1 MRALVSVW
9 EKSGV
14 DEFARGLV
22 ELGFEIVS
30 SGGTASFLENREVPV
45 TRVEEVTAAPE
56 LLGGRVKTL
65 HPRIHAGIL
74 ARRDLAED
82 RDALAKHEIDP
93 FDLVCVNLYPF
104 ASVAGRRGATEAEAV
119 EMIDIGGP
127 TLLRAAAKN
136 FAHVVAVSREE
147 QYADVLASLR
157 AEGRVPLE
165 ERRALAAQAFA
176 ATAAYEAAI
185 ANWFGETEPFPAHL
199 TLAFHKVVDLPYGE
213 NPHQHAAYYREDGA
227 RRHLLSRVEQLGG
240 RELSYNNL
248 GDLEAARRVAREFA
262 LPTAVIVKHGN
273 PCGTAVA
280 GTIDDAYERALS
292 TDPVSSFG
300 CVLVLNRPVPAA
312 LGRRIAEQ
320 FVEVVLAP
328 DYEPEALAALGT
340 KPAVRILR
348 DRERRAETPGERD
361 LRRVLGGLLVQER
374 DSDVEDREHMTVA
387 CGQVSEAR
395 VGRPP
400 VRVACLQARRFE
412 CDRDRTRPPDD
423 RGRRR
428 PDEPRRR
435 GQDRARPRARA
446 RPRHDR
452 CGHRVGRV
460 LPVRRRA
467 AARAR
472 SGHPSGHP
480 TGRLQARRRGARGR
494 PGRRRRHGAHGPS
507 ALPPLE
513 APTRRAAPA
522 APSGRRTGRARRR

>member
-374 DSDVEDREHMTVA
+374 DSDVEDREHMTAA
-387 CGQVSEAR
+387 CGQVSEAAWGDLLFAWR
-395 VGRPP
+395 VCKHVVSNAIVIARDLRTIGVGAGQTSRVDA
-400 VRVACLQARRFE
+400 VRIALDHAREHGHDTTGAVIASDAFFPFADGPQLALEAGIRAVIQPGGSK
-412 CDRDRTRPPDD
+412 RDAEVLEAVRAAGGAMVLT
-423 RGRRR
+423 GRRHF
-428 PDEPRRR
+428 
-435 GQDRARPRARA
+435 
-446 RPRHDR
+446 RH
-452 CGHRVGRV
+452 
-460 LPVRRRA
+460 
-467 AARAR
+467 
-472 SGHPSGHP
+472 
-480 TGRLQARRRGARGR
+480 
-494 PGRRRRHGAHGPS
+494 
-507 ALPPLE
+507 
-513 APTRRAAPA
+513 
-522 APSGRRTGRARRR
+522 

>member
-199 TLAFHKVVDLPYGE
+199 TLAFHKVADLPYGE

-387 CGQVSEAR
+387 CGQVSEAAWGDLLFAWR
-395 VGRPP
+395 VCKHVVSNAIVIARDLRTIGVGAGQTSRVDA
-400 VRVACLQARRFE
+400 VRIALDHAREHGHDTTGAVIASDAFFPFADGPQLALEAGIRAVIQPGGSK
-412 CDRDRTRPPDD
+412 RDAEVLEAVRAAGGAMVLT
-423 RGRRR
+423 GRRHF
-428 PDEPRRR
+428 
-435 GQDRARPRARA
+435 
-446 RPRHDR
+446 RH
-452 CGHRVGRV
+452 
-460 LPVRRRA
+460 
-467 AARAR
+467 
-472 SGHPSGHP
+472 
-480 TGRLQARRRGARGR
+480 
-494 PGRRRRHGAHGPS
+494 
-507 ALPPLE
+507 
-513 APTRRAAPA
+513 
-522 APSGRRTGRARRR
+522 